1 MVSVSRRQKRKLTG
15 VARFEGPVLPGQ
27 ANVAIACGSTM
38 EIVVNWRN
46 GGSILRRQRL
56 SCSAKRTDL
65 TRLHHRRLGH
75 IQPSLAGLRPCRS
88 GAAAIDQVLLLA
100 AMFSLGGVALWLGSQ
115 LIDLVYEYVVAWVGW
130 PF

>member
-1 MVSVSRRQKRKLTG
+1 
-15 VARFEGPVLPGQ
+15 
-27 ANVAIACGSTM
+27 
-38 EIVVNWRN
+38 
-46 GGSILRRQRL
+46 L

-65 TRLHHRRLGH
+65 TRLHHRKLDH
-75 IQPSLAGLRPCRS
+75 IQPNQAGLRPCRS
-88 GAAAIDQVLLLA
+88 GAAAVDQVLLLA